1 MSNPLESIW
10 NLLFGPGEAEKY
22 QEDPAEYLAET
33 GLDQYEPA
41 ELHDLVVM
49 AYEKGPV
56 YQGASVNVGG
66 NQAVGATSYAAPAAA
81 APAYAAPAYSAP
93 PPPPPLDPTLPP
105 AEALEQTVNYYVTN
119 STTTNVDDRDTN
131 VDSSVNTNVIAEEGS
146 DLELDIDT
154 ETNTASGDAAV
165 AAGDDAIGN
174 ATGDGA
180 VAAGDDINAPVNTG
194 TVDDSILADESSFDG
209 VAVGENNEVVNDSTN
224 VATGS
229 GDVSD
234 DDVNTEVE
242 IQNESGELDLE
253 NVNFGQGNSIDDST
267 NDSFNETNTDSF
279 NETETNT
286 DSFNE
291 TETNTDSF
299 NETAT
304 DSFNN
309 DNDGID
315 DSFNE
320 QSQVGDE
327 SFNDQEVEQS
337 FNDES
342 LVAEVELELGAG
354 HGRVGQRVLTS
365 LSSQS
370 VMAPVDRPGPS
381 PRAWTLH
388 P

>member
-22 QEDPAEYLAET
+22 QENPAEYLAET
-33 GLDQYEPA
+33 GLDEYEPA

-66 NQAVGATSYAAPAAA
+66 NQAVGNTSYAAA
-81 APAYAAPAYSAP
+81 APAAPAYSAP

-146 DLELDIDT
+146 DLELDIDS

-174 ATGDGA
+174 ATGEGA
-180 VAAGDDINAPVNTG
+180 ISAAGDINAPVNTG
-194 TVDDSILADESSFDG
+194 TVDDSILADESSFEG
-209 VAVGENNEVVNDSTN
+209 VAVGENNEVINDSTN

-234 DDVNTEVE
+234 DDVNTDVE
-242 IQNESGELDLE
+242 ILNESGELELE

-267 NDSFNETNTDSF
+267 TDSF

-291 TETNTDSF
+291 TATDSF

-327 SFNDQEVEQS
+327 SFNDQEVDQS
-337 FNDES
+337 FNEES
-342 LVAEVELELGAG
+342 LVAEVELDTADAVAEF
-354 HGRVGQRVLTS
+354 
-365 LSSQS
+365 
-370 VMAPVDRPGPS
+370 
-381 PRAWTLH
+381 
-388 P
+388 